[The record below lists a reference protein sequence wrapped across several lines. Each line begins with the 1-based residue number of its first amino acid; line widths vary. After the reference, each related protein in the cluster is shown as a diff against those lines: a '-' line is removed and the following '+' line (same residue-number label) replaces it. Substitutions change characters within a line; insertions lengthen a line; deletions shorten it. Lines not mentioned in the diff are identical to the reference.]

1 VNFIRFGQRVINLDH
16 INGVELLEDTV
27 VLGYLYGDKPHT
39 RVFEGEEAEILRKFF
54 MEHSQ
59 DITSTSG
66 GGIVSNLQD
75 TASKGVQA
83 VLGKLKKEQS
93 DEAAS

>member
-54 MEHSQ
+54 LEHSR
-59 DITSTSG
+59 DITSPAG
-66 GGIVSNLQD
+66 GGVVSNLQD

-83 VLGKLKKEQS
+83 VLGKLKKDQPDNS
-93 DEAAS
+93 PS